1 MNKNT
6 LVTVQSRFLDDVI
19 DGLSGRTKTLPSKYF
34 YDKRGSVLF
43 EQICQTDEYYLTKA
57 ELKILR
63 SRISDIVR
71 TVGSHALLIEL
82 GSGSSTKTKLLLNE
96 LENLSAYIPVDIAR
110 EFLNDI
116 TMSLRKEFP
125 DLRIIPIAADYT
137 LPFTIPNVS
146 GTKKSVFFY
155 PGSTIGNFTPS
166 NAAAF
171 LSTIAGMMKAEDG
184 LLIGVDQKKDPS
196 ILKRAY
202 NDQKGVTAAF
212 NKNLLVRINR
222 ELDGDFHLDQFQ
234 HKAVYNP
241 DEDRVEMHLV
251 SLADQTVQVAGSEFY
266 FKKGE
271 SIHTEN
277 SSKYHPEEFSE
288 LASKHFTAEKIW
300 TDPDQYFSIFYM
312 TKRS

>member
-1 MNKNT
+1 MKKNT

-19 DGLSGRTKTLPSKYF
+19 DGLSGPYKSLPSKYF

-43 EQICQTDEYYLTKA
+43 EQICEVEEYYLTKT

-63 SRISDIVR
+63 SRIADIVE

-96 LENLSAYIPVDIAR
+96 LENLAAYIPVDIAR

-125 DLRIIPIAADYT
+125 ELRIIPIAADYT
-137 LPFTIPNVS
+137 LPFTIPDVS

-166 NAAAF
+166 NASVF
-171 LSTIAGMMKAEDG
+171 LSTISGMMNPEDG
-184 LLIGVDQKKDPS
+184 LMIGVDQKKDPS
-196 ILKRAY
+196 ILERAY
-202 NDQKGVTAAF
+202 NDQKGVTAEF
-212 NKNLLVRINR
+212 NKNLLVRINN

-234 HKAVYNP
+234 HEAVYNP
-241 DEDRVEMHLV
+241 EEGRVEMHLV
-251 SLADQTVQVAGSEFY
+251 SLADQTAQVAGSEFY

-277 SSKYHPEEFSE
+277 SYKYHPEEFSE
-288 LASKHFTAEKIW
+288 LTSEFFTTEKIW
-300 TDPDQYFSIFYM
+300 TDPDQFFSIFFM
-312 TKRS
+312 TKKS